1 MRHITVQECYDSIS
15 ISNSLGEKT
24 ITEKE
29 ADELYKYV
37 ISQNLDMENIICGR
51 DTITFINYVGYIKLS
66 TVDIEILP
74 KISINKNDDEI
85 GRKVLLHMLSRSGI
99 LSVKYSDIS
108 SLNIYKMNLNE
119 ILAFLFAQKL
129 YRELTKGPYQEYIYV
144 EENAATLKGGLL
156 VQQHIKNLASYKPK
170 AFCRYEEFS
179 IDNTLNVIL
188 SYCIRIL
195 IKNIR
200 NPETI
205 KLLRHTQDYFIDVT
219 EREISSHEIINYK
232 FNRLNS
238 RFEDIFILAKMII
251 LGHSSIGSV
260 GDEKSYSIL
269 FKMNEV
275 FEKYISKLVAINLE
289 DSIVYFQ
296 HSKYKLLVNEDTNNS
311 IFRLMP
317 DIVIEKDGVESIII
331 DTKWKSVSSVYNR
344 HGVKRDD
351 LYQMY
356 AYLTRYPNVKTVIL
370 LYPHNEKVEIKDKKY
385 LESWYLDNDKS
396 KKIRVYTVDLESEEI
411 TNNCLIDIIRNSDY

>member
-1 MRHITVQECYDSIS
+1 MRHITVQECYDSII

-37 ISQNLDMENIICGR
+37 ISQNLDMENVIWGR

-129 YRELTKGPYQEYIYV
+129 HRELTKGPYQEYIYV

-205 KLLRHTQDYFIDVT
+205 KLLRHAQAYFIDVT

-260 GDEKSYSIL
+260 GGEKSYSIL

-289 DSIVYFQ
+289 DSIVHLQ

-331 DTKWKSVSSVYNR
+331 DTKWKRVSSTYNR

-385 LESWYLDNDKS
+385 LESWYLDNNKS

-411 TNNCLIDIIRNSDY
+411 TNNCLIDIIRNRDY

>member
-37 ISQNLDMENIICGR
+37 ISQNLDMENIIWGR

>member
-1 MRHITVQECYDSIS
+1 MRHITVQECYDSII

-37 ISQNLDMENIICGR
+37 ISQNLDMENVIWGR

-129 YRELTKGPYQEYIYV
+129 HRELTKGPYQEYIYV

-205 KLLRHTQDYFIDVT
+205 KLLRHAQAYFIDVT
-219 EREISSHEIINYK
+219 EREISSNEIINYK

-260 GDEKSYSIL
+260 GGEKSYSIL

-289 DSIVYFQ
+289 DSIVHFQ

-331 DTKWKSVSSVYNR
+331 DTKWKRVSSTYNR

-385 LESWYLDNDKS
+385 LESWYLDNNKS

-411 TNNCLIDIIRNSDY
+411 TNNCLIDIIRNRDY